1 MPLLNLGNAASFL
14 WSPVA
19 DPNPNPNQ
27 AELYQSLTP
36 ALTLTLALTRLSSS
50 SRCWRM
56 RCNRWPTRRCVRG
69 SAQRRANQLAR
80 PLALLLRLRPAGS
93 GASRACG
100 RCTASLPLSG
110 SATGYGGGCGSRSS
124 CAPTAATSRCIP
136 RDTPSAVRGEDRE
149 GHAAAGAWPAGAA
162 AARGRAGTVRRRQ
175 RGRRAGN
182 RPRRQWLQAALGYK
196 PVSVS
201 LSTQKNVCGNPFF
214 FSDKR
219 YLSYLISIRFLGRE
233 GHGQVGPVQ
242 PPKVVCEVVARR
254 GSAAWVPW
262 RHPR

>member
-162 AARGRAGTVRRRQ
+162 AVRGRAGTVRRRHDVA
-175 RGRRAGN
+175 AGQATALVAN
-182 RPRRQWLQAALGYK
+182 GCRPRWATSRFRCRCQPK
-196 PVSVS
+196 KTSVATRFFFQIRDISLILS
-201 LSTQKNVCGNPFF
+201 LSVFWGVKVMVRSVLFN
-214 FSDKR
+214 
-219 YLSYLISIRFLGRE
+219 
-233 GHGQVGPVQ
+233 
-242 PPKVVCEVVARR
+242 PPKLFAK
-254 GSAAWVPW
+254 
-262 RHPR
+262 